1 MKYLF
6 IVNPVAGK
14 GQGLNYIKEIEN
26 LFIEDQE
33 YHIEVTKRKGHATE
47 IAREYSSK
55 EDYVIYAVGG
65 DGTVNE
71 VVNGMVGSNSTLVI
85 IPTGSGNDFLRT
97 IDSNY
102 KRKDFLHKL
111 IEGDTKLVDII
122 KINEKYFLNIA
133 SVGLD
138 ADIVYNAMAFKKM
151 KFIKKDM
158 AYILSICKT
167 IFGKKGITIKVKL
180 DGSEISDKKVLF
192 LAVAN
197 GKFYGG
203 GVPITP
209 NAEIDDGLA
218 DVCLVE
224 NLNLLKIFRLLPKLV
239 KAKHTE
245 AKEVE
250 IYRAK
255 DIEVE
260 SDNLFRVNI
269 DGEIVEM
276 DKLNMEVIPKGIKLI
291 VPAS

>member
-14 GQGLNYIKEIEN
+14 GQGLKYVKEIEN
-26 LFIEDQE
+26 LFEE
-33 YHIEVTKRKGHATE
+33 EVEFHIEITKKIGHATE
-47 IAREYSSK
+47 IAKRYSMQ
-55 EDYVIYAVGG
+55 EDYIIYAVGG

-71 VVNGMVGSNSTLVI
+71 VINGMVGSNSSLVI
-85 IPTGSGNDFLRT
+85 IPTGSGNDFIRT
-97 IDSNY
+97 IDPNY
-102 KRKDFLHKL
+102 KKKDLLHKL
-111 IEGDTKLVDII
+111 IEGNTTLVDII
-122 KINEKYFLNIA
+122 KINEKYCLNIA

-138 ADIVYNAMAFKKM
+138 ADIVFNAIAFKKM
-151 KFIKKDM
+151 KFVKGDM

-167 IFGKKGITIKVKL
+167 IFGKKGIEIKVKL
-180 DGSEISDKKVLF
+180 DDKELSDRKVLF

-224 NLNLLKIFRLLPKLV
+224 NLNLLKIFKLLPKLA

-245 AKEVE
+245 AKEVK

-255 DIEVE
+255 KIEIE
-260 SDNLFRVNI
+260 SETLFRVNI
-269 DGEIVEM
+269 DGEIVEG
-276 DKLNMEVIPKGIKLI
+276 DKLKIEVIPRAIKLI
-291 VPAS
+291 IPA

>member
-1 MKYLF
+1 MKNF
-6 IVNPVAGK
+6 
-14 GQGLNYIKEIEN
+14 
-26 LFIEDQE
+26 
-33 YHIEVTKRKGHATE
+33 
-47 IAREYSSK
+47 
-55 EDYVIYAVGG
+55 
-65 DGTVNE
+65 
-71 VVNGMVGSNSTLVI
+71 
-85 IPTGSGNDFLRT
+85 
-97 IDSNY
+97 
-102 KRKDFLHKL
+102 KL
-111 IEGDTKLVDII
+111 KWTFFRFPRL
-122 KINEKYFLNIA
+122 INEKYFLNIA

-138 ADIVYNAMAFKKM
+138 ADIVYNAIAFKKM

-167 IFGKKGITIKVKL
+167 IFGKKGISIKVML
-180 DGSEISDKKVLF
+180 DGREISDKKVLF

-209 NAEIDDGLA
+209 NAEINDGLA

-255 DIEVE
+255 KIEIE
-260 SDNLFRVNI
+260 SENLVRVNI
-269 DGEIVEM
+269 DGEIVEL
-276 DKLNMEVIPKGIKLI
+276 DKLIMEVIPKAIKLI
-291 VPAS
+291 IPAL